1 MEYSVE
7 VQNLSKHF
15 KDFSLQNVS
24 FNVPTG
30 TIVGFIGENGAGK
43 TTTIKSILGLLHT
56 DGGNIR
62 VFGKDPVKDRRL
74 IGEDIGIVME
84 GSFFSP
90 VLNMREIGS
99 VMAKLH
105 PRWDAALYEDF
116 CKRFSLP
123 AQKSVK
129 DFSRGMRVKAAFA
142 TALAH
147 HPKLLILDEATS
159 GLDPVVRSEILDLF
173 LEFIEDENHSIL
185 LSSHITSDLEK
196 VADYIV
202 FIHNGQIV
210 FQMEKDTL
218 LERFAVCKCGKGE
231 LSRFEQAHILGH
243 RESRFDLEFL
253 VDNAP
258 LVRKAY
264 PELLTEP
271 ASIDDIMTFF
281 VKGSDETV

>member
-15 KDFSLQNVS
+15 KDFSLQDVS

-43 TTTIKSILGLLHT
+43 TTTLKSILGLLHT
-56 DGGNIR
+56 NGGEIR
-62 VFGKDPVKDRRL
+62 VFGKDPVKDRRT

-90 VLNMREIGS
+90 TMTMREIGS
-99 VMAKLH
+99 VMSKLH
-105 PRWDAALYEDF
+105 PRWDAALFAQF
-116 CKRFSLP
+116 CKRFELP
-123 AQKSVK
+123 EQKQMK

-147 HPKLLILDEATS
+147 HPKLMILDEATS

-202 FIHNGQIV
+202 FIHKGRIV
-210 FQMEKDTL
+210 FQMEKDAL
-218 LERFAVCKCGKGE
+218 LEQFAVCKCGKGE
-231 LSRFEQAHILGH
+231 LARFDKAHVLGH
-243 RESRFDLEFL
+243 RESRFDTEFL

-258 LVRKAY
+258 LVRKSY
-264 PELLTEP
+264 PDLLIEP

-281 VKGSDETV
+281 VKGSDEAV

>member
-1 MEYSVE
+1 MDNILEIQGLTRRFDGFCLDNV
-7 VQNLSKHF
+7 NLS
-15 KDFSLQNVS
+15 VA
-24 FNVPTG
+24 PG
-30 TIVGFIGENGAGK
+30 TITGLVGANGAGK
-43 TTTIKSILGLLHT
+43 STTIKLILNLIRRDAGSIRLFGL
-56 DGGNIR
+56 DNIEQETAVKKR
-62 VFGKDPVKDRRL
+62 IGVVFDEPCFHDVLAPRQ
-74 IGEDIGIVME
+74 IGRYMKGLYAD
-84 GSFFSP
+84 
-90 VLNMREIGS
+90 
-99 VMAKLH
+99 
-105 PRWDAALYEDF
+105 WDDQAFAGYLRD
-116 CKRFSLP
+116 FSLP
-123 AQKSVK
+123 ENKIVK
-129 DFSRGMRVKAAFA
+129 EFSRGMKMKLAIAA
-142 TALAH
+142 ALSL

-202 FIHNGQIV
+202 FIHNRQIV

-218 LERFAVCKCGKGE
+218 LERFAACKCGKGE

-281 VKGSDETV
+281 VKGSNETV

>member
-1 MEYSVE
+1 M
-7 VQNLSKHF
+7 
-15 KDFSLQNVS
+15 
-24 FNVPTG
+24 
-30 TIVGFIGENGAGK
+30 
-43 TTTIKSILGLLHT
+43 
-56 DGGNIR
+56 
-62 VFGKDPVKDRRL
+62 
-74 IGEDIGIVME
+74 
-84 GSFFSP
+84 
-90 VLNMREIGS
+90 
-99 VMAKLH
+99 
-105 PRWDAALYEDF
+105 
-116 CKRFSLP
+116 
-123 AQKSVK
+123 
-129 DFSRGMRVKAAFA
+129 
-142 TALAH
+142 
-147 HPKLLILDEATS
+147 
-159 GLDPVVRSEILDLF
+159 RSEILDLF

-231 LSRFEQAHILGH
+231 LSRFEQARILGH

-281 VKGSDETV
+281 MKGSDETV

>member
-123 AQKSVK
+123 AQKPVK

-218 LERFAVCKCGKGE
+218 LERFAVCKCGKEE
-231 LSRFEQAHILGH
+231 LSRFEQARILGH

-281 VKGSDETV
+281 MKGSDETV